1 MAWGVMV
8 IIRWMG
14 LDGNLQGAYRE
25 GFLERSSL
33 PGLIPVKL
41 AVDTLGEQAVG
52 VGGTVQMYTQLV
64 FRRREAKV
72 VGNVSLC
79 V

>member
-1 MAWGVMV
+1 MV
-8 IIRWMG
+8 IVRWMG
-14 LDGNLQGAYRE
+14 LSWNLQGSYRE
-25 GFLERSSL
+25 GFLGRSSL

-64 FRRREAKV
+64 FRGREGKV
-72 VGNVSLC
+72 AGNVSLC